1 MPFSKEHVFAIP
13 ASHNFQNLTHRCD
26 CSNRANVKSPASV
39 ITRRFVAHAPGM
51 MAPVLLVFEGTSFED
66 TSLFFATLVI
76 SSRCSYT
83 VIVILHGELLTRR
96 TRFLAVLV
104 RYRCQSIGCLRN
116 LRYRDRM
123 SRGVPGEILAMI
135 PMARVLCK

>member
-1 MPFSKEHVFAIP
+1 MPSSNEHVFASH
-13 ASHNFQNLTHRCD
+13 ASHSFQNQSHRCG
-26 CSNRANVKSPASV
+26 CSNRWKMVSPASV
-39 ITRRFVAHAPGM
+39 LTGREVAHAPGM

-66 TSLFFATLVI
+66 TSLLFATLVI

-96 TRFLAVLV
+96 ARFLAVLV
-104 RYRCQSIGCLRN
+104 RYRCQSIVCLRN